1 MDARHLETLGKL
13 EAHRAESKEDLVA
26 FREDIIREMNRAITE
41 AVGRQELRFDA
52 RHEGLEAVLKEEMSG
67 INSDLTL
74 LFGVVTNT
82 LRENQMKQD
91 DIQSCLNGLRSL
103 ELRVREL
110 EERPPAA

>member
-13 EAHRAESKEDLVA
+13 ETQRAESKADLVA
-26 FREDIIREMNRAITE
+26 FREDMIRAITE